1 MSSFVLSG
9 QNNYNHCYISFHCAI
24 EDGDEVVL
32 TGGVLGRD
40 FLVTR
45 YNVEG
50 EATSLPSLNTGR
62 ATHACGKFI
71 TADLETVSLGSW
83 SILLLLTLPAQFYI
97 VSGGYVGIP
106 GRNLASTEI
115 LNKNGGTGWATA
127 ASLPFGRRHFT
138 GLSISNGHFLVAGGD
153 M

>member
-1 MSSFVLSG
+1 MMIHNCLCLS
-9 QNNYNHCYISFHCAI
+9 YTCAI
-24 EDGDEVVL
+24 EDEDSVVL
-32 TGGVLGRD
+32 TGGHYTPT
-40 FLVTR
+40 LVTR
-45 YNVEG
+45 YNMQG
-50 EATSLPSLNTGR
+50 QATSLPSLNTGR

-153 M
+153 NM